1 MALAA
6 PLLGAVGGA
15 PIVPLLAGVALP
27 PVQAVATTAFAAVV
41 ALALGSLGS
50 QSLLGW
56 DAMTYWLMG
65 DVNASALFGS
75 LVTKTST
82 WLTIGISLVAAF
94 AQSFLSMQRK
104 RWMEIVGLVLAV
116 ALMGLALVV
125 AFGLTPQT
133 IVPLVAGFVILLAVM
148 V

>member
-1 MALAA
+1 
-6 PLLGAVGGA
+6 
-15 PIVPLLAGVALP
+15 
-27 PVQAVATTAFAAVV
+27 
-41 ALALGSLGS
+41 
-50 QSLLGW
+50 
-56 DAMTYWLMG
+56 MTYWLMG